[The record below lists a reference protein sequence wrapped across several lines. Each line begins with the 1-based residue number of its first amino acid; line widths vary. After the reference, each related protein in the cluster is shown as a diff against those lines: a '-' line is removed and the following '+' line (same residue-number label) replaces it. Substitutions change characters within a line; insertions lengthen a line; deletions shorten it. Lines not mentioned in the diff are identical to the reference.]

1 MTMLVSCMSASP
13 KAAATLKPLS
23 PKNMAHAL
31 CKIETFTY
39 LSDEH
44 ELQN

>member
-1 MTMLVSCMSASP
+1 MLVSCKSASP

-23 PKNMAHAL
+23 PKNMAHAV
-31 CKIETFTY
+31 CKIEICTY